1 MADININPQDFEQ
14 FIQNMVRASVASN
27 DVAEA
32 KKAETER
39 IKKNAEAL
47 DKFEGFIK
55 GLSSTILSTDRGT
68 GKYASSVQTATDA
81 VGDIASKF
89 GVLGAVAGG
98 LIKVLGGLAAASLKQ
113 NDALIKSY
121 RSLSEFGN
129 MDFGDGVEKLK
140 NNLASLGTTAESSA
154 YIAQLIGKLAPDL
167 VAFGGSVTKGK
178 DELFKLS
185 SGLLNNKFEDQLKN
199 LGYTTEQTTEISGR
213 YVAQLAKVGATQG
226 KSTDQL
232 RKSSFDYMVVLQQL
246 SDLTGQSRDALQAQ
260 IDEQNRDVAYRAYL
274 RTLSAEDR
282 AASMSAIQAITA
294 FGGKSM
300 GDAAKEMAELGG
312 GVRTAKSAMMQM
324 YNPDLFNMYQQAMKS
339 KNPALLMA
347 DEFRKRAPQI
357 NAAVDNL
364 VGGITAGGPDIA
376 DALGQTTD
384 LYDALERITALKDL
398 NPAEYKKKVQELMDQ
413 TKGRIVQGTK
423 QEQYE
428 RRIQNAYQEL
438 IYTIGDAAV
447 PAITMFTKALNTM
460 GFGLAK
466 FFKGITGIDYTGLF
480 ETFENYNE
488 TVKALN
494 EEEINQKQLK
504 QQSAKIQKE
513 IDETT
518 RQRDERIKKGDD
530 LNDWSSSAAALQ
542 IDINN
547 QKSKLKDIQNQIET
561 SKGRQQTARAAQT
574 SFTEGTPV
582 SQGTKENGLEGVRL
596 KQGPDGALAAGATVT
611 PELAAFAKKLAET
624 IPEYTYISSLND
636 EYHKGTN
643 SKHAQGKALDFTLAN
658 RPNAE
663 EANAIIKRIQAID
676 PSVKVLDEYNGGSE
690 RKKGGHFHVELAKN
704 GGLFNGPSSGYPVML
719 HGKESVL
726 PTKALDNLVSKLPLP
741 GTLFGEGNNSS
752 MSDTQDLLNAMK
764 GVQSMLDT
772 LHNTFRRSLGVQ
784 EDILTHTKMLA

>member
-1 MADININPQDFEQ
+1 
-14 FIQNMVRASVASN
+14 
-27 DVAEA
+27 
-32 KKAETER
+32 
-39 IKKNAEAL
+39 
-47 DKFEGFIK
+47 
-55 GLSSTILSTDRGT
+55 
-68 GKYASSVQTATDA
+68 
-81 VGDIASKF
+81 
-89 GVLGAVAGG
+89 
-98 LIKVLGGLAAASLKQ
+98 
-113 NDALIKSY
+113 
-121 RSLSEFGN
+121 
-129 MDFGDGVEKLK
+129 
-140 NNLASLGTTAESSA
+140 
-154 YIAQLIGKLAPDL
+154 
-167 VAFGGSVTKGK
+167 
-178 DELFKLS
+178 
-185 SGLLNNKFEDQLKN
+185 
-199 LGYTTEQTTEISGR
+199 
-213 YVAQLAKVGATQG
+213 
-226 KSTDQL
+226 
-232 RKSSFDYMVVLQQL
+232 
-246 SDLTGQSRDALQAQ
+246 
-260 IDEQNRDVAYRAYL
+260 
-274 RTLSAEDR
+274 
-282 AASMSAIQAITA
+282 
-294 FGGKSM
+294 M